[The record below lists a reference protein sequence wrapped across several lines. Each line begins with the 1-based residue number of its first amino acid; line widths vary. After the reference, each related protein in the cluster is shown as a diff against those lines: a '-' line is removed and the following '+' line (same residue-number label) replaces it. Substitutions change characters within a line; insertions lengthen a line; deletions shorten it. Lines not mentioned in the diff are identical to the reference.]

1 MKLSGRPLL
10 AVSAAAAIL
19 LVGSVGYGAAA
30 PDVKSGIDRWM
41 AQDYEGAVAQWR
53 PLADQGNA
61 DAQFNLGQAYKL
73 GRGVPVD
80 LRLAQ
85 SWYQKAA
92 QQGHEQAQ
100 VNVGLLLYN
109 GGKRQEALPWIRKA
123 VELGDPRAQYILG
136 TELFNGDIVA
146 KDWPRAYGLMLVA
159 ADSGLPPAADNIEA
173 MDRYIPLPDR
183 EKGRALAEQMRR
195 GSVQTAS
202 AQPARPA
209 GSAGP
214 AHVPSANS
222 ALQSPVAAQA
232 PVRTAPPPVRT
243 VSRPVQAAA
252 PTATATAGGW
262 RVQLGA
268 FGNAAN
274 AQRAWAGL
282 RGRVGALAALSPR
295 YVPAGAVTRLQAG
308 PVANRAAADRV
319 CAAAKAAGSACFPV
333 AP

>member
-1 MKLSGRPLL
+1 MKLSGRPLI

-19 LVGSVGYGAAA
+19 LVGSVGYTAAA

-41 AQDYEGAVAQWR
+41 AQDFEGAVAQWR

-80 LRLAQ
+80 LKLAQ

-109 GGKRQEALPWIRKA
+109 GGKRQEAMPWIRKA

-146 KDWPRAYGLMLVA
+146 KDWPKAYGLMLVA

-173 MDRYIPLPDR
+173 MDRFIPLPER
-183 EKGRALAEQMRR
+183 EQGRVLAEQMRR
-195 GSVQTAS
+195 GSVQSAS
-202 AQPARPA
+202 TRPVRTPN
-209 GSAGP
+209 SAGP

-222 ALQSPVAAQA
+222 ALQSPVAAPA
-232 PVRTAPPPVRT
+232 PVRTA
-243 VSRPVQAAA
+243 SRPVQTPAPAPVAA
-252 PTATATAGGW
+252 AGGW

-268 FGNAAN
+268 FGTAAN

-282 RGRVGALAALSPR
+282 KGKVGALGALSPR